1 MVVDVR
7 RGGVVT
13 RPLWRIAG
21 RLIGAVFGFV
31 FKWLTLLKVCVRR
44 YRRFVDGPSVQGRPS
59 TERRWKTFE
68 AIWATP
74 MVVLEARGEHED
86 GLGRLMYKWLEAYH
100 ALWCVFL
107 PDVLELSCKSTVK
120 YWRGSRAECRRT
132 VDHACCVW
140 RGLWAF
146 LSLSAYA
153 VFYTVV
159 YVRRAQPRRNGDA
172 VELCGGDNWSRQ
184 SPTEEL
190 RSSVWRTVAGEDGRG
205 QLR

>member
-159 YVRRAQPRRNGDA
+159 YVYDL
-172 VELCGGDNWSRQ
+172 VEKICQGTVGGGVLLLTIN
-184 SPTEEL
+184 
-190 RSSVWRTVAGEDGRG
+190 
-205 QLR
+205 